1 MWTWQKRHD
10 AAKQRFLLAKRV
22 SYNSDIS
29 YNIYDSFD
37 KDYTTNKV
45 ACGIASDQG
54 TGTSSD
60 VWASLPAS
68 ATPELGS
75 WNMVAHVYDSA
86 AGRVMA
92 YLNGMGKTN
101 ARFAKGVVRAGA
113 GKLVLGNQGLG
124 TDYAFPGKIDEV
136 RISNVARSADWIK
149 ATHDTVMDPD
159 FATYTTSAGTLSGY
173 AAWMNVKEL
182 VGKPSATAKGV
193 ANVVRYAFDID
204 PAKGADEI
212 GEPILTLVSDAEGNP
227 AVKLR
232 NLAEGRGDVAVS
244 VLASEDLSD
253 WSKATVVPMEEF
265 SAEGLWTP
273 ASNRKSGGTAP
284 AQMFFKYTVDVK

>member
-10 AAKQRFLLAKRV
+10 VAKQRFLLAKRV

-37 KDYTTNKV
+37 KDSTTNKV
-45 ACGIASDQG
+45 ACGIASDQCA
-54 TGTSSD
+54 GTSSD

-86 AGRVMA
+86 AGRAMA
-92 YLNGMGKTN
+92 YLNGTGKTN
-101 ARFAKGVVRAGA
+101 AKIAKGVVRAGA
-113 GKLVLGNQGLG
+113 GKLVLGNQALAS
-124 TDYAFPGKIDEV
+124 DYAVPGKIDEV

-149 ATHDTVMDPD
+149 ATHDTVMNPG
-159 FATYTTSAGTLSGY
+159 FATYSTSSGKLSGY

-182 VGKPSATAKGV
+182 VGKPGATAKGI
-193 ANVVRYAFDID
+193 ANAVRYAFNID
-204 PAKGADEI
+204 PSKGADEI
-212 GEPILTLVSDAEGNP
+212 GEPILKVVQDDDGNP

-232 NLAEGRGDVAVS
+232 SLAEGRGDVALK
-244 VLASEDLSD
+244 VLATEDLGD
-253 WSKATVVPMEEF
+253 WSKATLVPMDEVTP
-265 SAEGLWTP
+265 EGIWKP
-273 ASNRKSGGTAP
+273 ARMRKSGGAP
-284 AQMFFKYTVDVK
+284 SQMFFRYTIDVK